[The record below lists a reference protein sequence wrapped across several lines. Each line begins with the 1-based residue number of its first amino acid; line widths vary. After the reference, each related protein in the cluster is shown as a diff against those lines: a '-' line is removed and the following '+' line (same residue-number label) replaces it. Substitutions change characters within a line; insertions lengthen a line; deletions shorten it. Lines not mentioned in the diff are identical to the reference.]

1 MVPRDDEE
9 GPKLGRKRSKQRD
22 AGDKG
27 PVRTGGGAKSPLALP
42 TGFGTQSFNA
52 GNASP
57 PSSPDVDS
65 RDERDSLDGERS
77 SSPLTIGEMQTGF
90 SYGQQTFGQSGPT
103 TTRLDPVEPA
113 TTGLTQAQ
121 TGLTPYF
128 SAGVTTAADE
138 VRRP

>member
-77 SSPLTIGEMQTGF
+77 LPSLPGMTLPSRSQRQMPNC
-90 SYGQQTFGQSGPT
+90 S
-103 TTRLDPVEPA
+103 
-113 TTGLTQAQ
+113 
-121 TGLTPYF
+121 
-128 SAGVTTAADE
+128 
-138 VRRP
+138 